1 MSSPAFPLNFV
12 PSAVRPYLELIR
24 IEKPTGTVLMFWPFA
39 WGLSLAAYRSGMPL
53 PQYAKD
59 LCYYL
64 VGAAIIRGAACTVND
79 IMDRKFD
86 AGVERTKSR
95 PLPSGRV
102 SVPQALLWLVAQYV
116 IGAVYFGSR
125 VQDSAFIAA
134 MIQMLPLLSIY
145 PLLKRVTHWPQAYLG
160 IGMNFGLI
168 VSWLHASSTMDLKLM
183 VCMLIGCWCWTMEY
197 DTVYAC
203 QDRKDD
209 IKVGVNSTAVLFG
222 DHVLPFLKINAVV
235 FVGLLVYVGKL
246 NEQGPI
252 YYALACFGSAAWLV
266 WQFFTLDLDSPKSC
280 WDAFM
285 GNGRLGWVIWG
296 GIALDYVAK
305 WVVHE
310 GFKKDI
316 LTF

>member
-1 MSSPAFPLNFV
+1 MRRL
-12 PSAVRPYLELIR
+12 
-24 IEKPTGTVLMFWPFA
+24 
-39 WGLSLAAYRSGMPL
+39 
-53 PQYAKD
+53 
-59 LCYYL
+59 
-64 VGAAIIRGAACTVND
+64 
-79 IMDRKFD
+79 
-86 AGVERTKSR
+86 
-95 PLPSGRV
+95 
-102 SVPQALLWLVAQYV
+102 
-116 IGAVYFGSR
+116 
-125 VQDSAFIAA
+125 
-134 MIQMLPLLSIY
+134 
-145 PLLKRVTHWPQAYLG
+145 
-160 IGMNFGLI
+160 
-168 VSWLHASSTMDLKLM
+168 
-183 VCMLIGCWCWTMEY
+183 

-280 WDAFM
+280 WGKSRFSISYPCSVSLENVDAFM

-305 WVVHE
+305 WAAHD
-310 GFKKDI
+310 GFSKD
-316 LTF
+316 LLAF